1 MPAAAGLKRLGIV
14 SAAVVAAAIGALVAA
29 PLFIPADS
37 VRGAVT
43 AEIRSVTGLAPI
55 VRGDT
60 SVALFPKGTVSFTNV
75 VLGESDHPALAAER
89 LTANLRLLPL
99 LIGRI
104 EIADIALERPHILVH
119 VEPDGRS
126 NWSALVATLARTL
139 QGGAS
144 GPERTLSFSEI
155 RVTGGTVTIAD
166 AANGVKETLSEIELS
181 LAWPS
186 ISKSFGATG
195 RLVWRGRPF
204 DTSINAADL
213 RGALVGERSGV
224 KLRLTGAPFKLAF
237 DGHMSHRPTFKIEGT
252 LAADGVSL
260 RQALDWA
267 GQKPLPGGGFG
278 RFALKAQTVLAGGNI
293 TLSAVNIELDGNTA
307 EGVLALATEP
317 RIAVKGTLA
326 AEALDFT
333 PYISTIELMRGN
345 ERDWSRMPIAIEGL
359 GGSDLDLR
367 LSAARITIGNAKLGR
382 TAVTANLR
390 DGRLAVTIGEAQ
402 AFNGAL
408 HGSLVLA
415 KSGAGAEIKSQLQF
429 ANVDLESCLG
439 ELFGIRRLEGRGD
452 LALAI
457 EGTGESVLALTRT
470 LTGTA
475 SLTARAGA
483 LSGLNL
489 EQLLR
494 RLEQRPLSIS
504 GDFRRGR
511 TPFEKLAITLKI
523 VQGTASV
530 EDVQLDG
537 GAVRLAL
544 GGSASIPLR
553 DLDLKG
559 TASLVPASASAP
571 VFELPFVVQGP
582 WDDPVMLPDA
592 QALIQR
598 SGAAAP
604 LLDAMRDRK
613 TRDAVRSAIEQL
625 SRDGVILPPAALPGA
640 PR

>member
-1 MPAAAGLKRLGIV
+1 VSAAAGLKRLGIASV
-14 SAAVVAAAIGALVAA
+14 AVVAAGIGALVVA
-29 PLFIPADS
+29 PLFIRADS
-37 VRGAVT
+37 VREAVT

-60 SVALFPKGTVSFTNV
+60 AVSLFPKGTVSFTDV
-75 VLGESDHPALAAER
+75 VLGEGERPALAAQR

-104 EIADIALERPHILVH
+104 EIADIALEQPHIAVQ

-126 NWSALVATLARTL
+126 NWSALVAALARTL
-139 QGGAS
+139 GGAS
-144 GPERTLSFSEI
+144 GERMPSFSEI
-155 RVTGGTVTIAD
+155 RVTGGTIVISEAASGVT
-166 AANGVKETLSEIELS
+166 ETLSQIELS

-195 RLVWRGRPF
+195 RLVWRGQPF

-213 RGALVGERSGV
+213 RAAIVGDRSGV

-237 DGHMSHRPTFKIEGT
+237 DGHMSHRPTLKMEGT
-252 LAADGVSL
+252 LAADGASL

-278 RFALKAQTVLAGGNI
+278 RFALKAQTVIGRGNV
-293 TLSAVNIELDGNTA
+293 TLSHVNIELDGNTA

-317 RIAVKGTLA
+317 RITVKGTLA

-345 ERDWSRMPIAIEGL
+345 ERDWSRMPIAIDGL
-359 GGSDLDLR
+359 SGSDLDLR
-367 LSAARITIGNAKLGR
+367 LSAARITIANAKLGR
-382 TAVTANLR
+382 TGVTANLR
-390 DGRLAVTIGEAQ
+390 DGRLAITIGEAQ
-402 AFNGAL
+402 AFNGVL
-408 HGSLVLA
+408 RGSLALA

-429 ANVDLESCLG
+429 TNVDLESCLG

-452 LALAI
+452 VALNI
-457 EGTGESVLALTRT
+457 EGAGDSVLALTRT
-470 LTGTA
+470 LSGTA
-475 SLTARAGA
+475 SLTAHAGA

-494 RLEQRPLSIS
+494 RLEQRPLSTS

-511 TPFEKLAITLKI
+511 TPFEKLAIALKI
-523 VQGTASV
+523 TQGTASV

-559 TASLVPASASAP
+559 TASLVSATANAP

-582 WDDPVMLPDA
+582 WDDPIMLPDA

-625 SRDGVILPPAALPGA
+625 SRDGVILPSTTLPGA